1 VTSET
6 SSPWQLENQAIAAF
20 REGRLEDAIDGFAA
34 ARQSFLAKGNL
45 EKEAEMASNL
55 SVALLQA
62 DQPQKALEAI
72 KDVPTVFIDLGDMD
86 RAALAYGNLGSALE
100 ACGDH
105 DLAEVAYRHAM
116 DLFANLG
123 DTEQH
128 NYTLQALSRLQL
140 RRGKPLEA
148 VSTMQIGLDDQKNPN
163 LLNRL
168 LRRLLRFPFRLFGR

>member
-1 VTSET
+1 MTSET
-6 SSPWQLENQAIAAF
+6 SSPWRLENQAITAF

-34 ARQSFLAKGNL
+34 ARQAFLDKGNL
-45 EKEAEMASNL
+45 GKEAEMASNL

-62 DQPQKALEAI
+62 EQPQKALEAI
-72 KDVPTVFIDLGDMD
+72 KNIPTVFLDLGDMD

-105 DLAEVAYRHAM
+105 DLAEDAYRHAM
-116 DLFANLG
+116 DLFTNLG

-140 RRGKPLEA
+140 RRGQPLEA
-148 VSTMQIGLDDQKNPN
+148 VTTMQIGLENQENPN
-163 LLNRL
+163 FIHRL
-168 LRRLLRFPFRLFGR
+168 LRRLLRLPFRLFGR

>member
-1 VTSET
+1 MTPET
-6 SSPWQLENQAIAAF
+6 SSDLENRAVAAF
-20 REGRLEDAIDGFAA
+20 REGRLEDAIAGFAA
-34 ARQSFLAKGNL
+34 ARQAFLAKGNQV
-45 EKEAEMASNL
+45 KEAEMASNL
-55 SVALLQA
+55 CVAFLQA
-62 DQPQKALEAI
+62 DQPQEALEVI
-72 KDVPTVFIDLGDMD
+72 KDVPTVLLDLGDMN
-86 RAALAYGNLGSALE
+86 RAAYAYGNLGSALE

-105 DLAEVAYRHAM
+105 DLAEVAYRHAI

-148 VSTMQIGLDDQKNPN
+148 VSTMQTGLDDEKNPR

-168 LRRLLRFPFRLFGR
+168 LRRLLKLPFRLFGR

>member
-6 SSPWQLENQAIAAF
+6 SSDLENQAITAY
-20 REGRLEDAIDGFAA
+20 REGRLEEAIDGFAA
-34 ARQSFLAKGNL
+34 ARQASLAKGNQG
-45 EKEAEMASNL
+45 KEAEMASNL

-62 DQPQKALEAI
+62 EQPQEALEVI
-72 KDVPTVFIDLGDMD
+72 KDTPTVFLNLGDMG

-105 DLAEVAYRHAM
+105 DLAEVAYRHAI

-123 DTEQH
+123 DTERH

-148 VSTMQIGLDDQKNPN
+148 VTTMQIGLDDQPNPN
-163 LLNRL
+163 LRNRL
-168 LRRLLRFPFRLFGR
+168 LRRLLRLPFRLLGR

>member
-1 VTSET
+1 MTSEIP
-6 SSPWQLENQAIAAF
+6 SPWQLENQAITAF
-20 REGRLEDAIDGFAA
+20 QEGRLEDAIDGFAA
-34 ARQSFLAKGNL
+34 ARQAFLATGNL
-45 EKEAEMASNL
+45 EKEAETASNL

-62 DQPQKALEAI
+62 EQPQEALKVIQDIPA
-72 KDVPTVFIDLGDMD
+72 VFLDLGDMG

-105 DLAEVAYRHAM
+105 DLAEGAYRHAI

-148 VSTMQIGLDDQKNPN
+148 VATMQIGLDDQENPN
-163 LLNRL
+163 LLNRF
-168 LRRLLRFPFRLFGR
+168 LRRLLKLPFRLFGR

>member
-1 VTSET
+1 MTSET
-6 SSPWQLENQAIAAF
+6 SSPGRLESQAITAF
-20 REGRLEDAIDGFAA
+20 QEGRLEDAIDGFAA
-34 ARQSFLAKGNL
+34 ARQAFLDKGNL

-62 DQPQKALEAI
+62 EQPQEALEVI
-72 KDVPTVFIDLGDMD
+72 KDIPTVFLNLGDMD

-105 DLAEVAYRHAM
+105 DLAEVAYRHAI
-116 DLFANLG
+116 DLFTNLG

-148 VSTMQIGLDDQKNPN
+148 VTTMQIGLDDQSNPN
-163 LLNRL
+163 LRHRI
-168 LRRLLRFPFRLFGR
+168 LRRLLRLPFRLFGR